1 MKLNKTMLIVALIAM
16 VLVALTTVVNA
27 AANDDLYSY
36 MEGVSVTV
44 GGKTYK
50 ANESQLLALKQYL
63 NSHELTNEQVSVVK
77 TNVAEIVKTV
87 ESQNTADVSKFSSDA
102 INKISA
108 NIDKIEAATNVKI
121 NYISADNT
129 LQIKDA
135 NGTSLIEAKV
145 GQSTNLVQT
154 GTSYVPYIVV
164 SGIALIAVAVLVA
177 KKVTKKRVKK
187 NVEHGQAHIQ
197 SSFNNTIVTLT
208 DNEGNALSWASA
220 GGLGFRGS
228 RKSTPYAAQ
237 MAAETA
243 TKAALIHG
251 LKTVDV
257 MVKGPGSGREAA
269 IRALQACGLEVTSIR
284 DVTPVPH
291 NGCRPPKRRRV

>member
-1 MKLNKTMLIVALIAM
+1 MRKGMWKKGLTVAM
-16 VLVALTTVVNA
+16 A
-27 AANDDLYSY
+27 AAMLA
-36 MEGVSVTV
+36 GPVSVPAV
-44 GGKTYK
+44 FNNG
-50 ANESQLLALKQYL
+50 
-63 NSHELTNEQVSVVK
+63 VSVVK
-77 TNVAEIVKTV
+77 ADVAEIVKTV

-177 KKVTKKRVKK
+177 KKVTSK
-187 NVEHGQAHIQ
+187 
-197 SSFNNTIVTLT
+197 
-208 DNEGNALSWASA
+208 
-220 GGLGFRGS
+220 
-228 RKSTPYAAQ
+228 
-237 MAAETA
+237 
-243 TKAALIHG
+243 
-251 LKTVDV
+251 
-257 MVKGPGSGREAA
+257 
-269 IRALQACGLEVTSIR
+269 
-284 DVTPVPH
+284 
-291 NGCRPPKRRRV
+291 

>member
-50 ANESQLLALKQYL
+50 ANESQLLALKYL

-177 KKVTKKRVKK
+177 KKVTSK
-187 NVEHGQAHIQ
+187 
-197 SSFNNTIVTLT
+197 
-208 DNEGNALSWASA
+208 
-220 GGLGFRGS
+220 
-228 RKSTPYAAQ
+228 
-237 MAAETA
+237 
-243 TKAALIHG
+243 
-251 LKTVDV
+251 
-257 MVKGPGSGREAA
+257 
-269 IRALQACGLEVTSIR
+269 
-284 DVTPVPH
+284 
-291 NGCRPPKRRRV
+291 

>member
-1 MKLNKTMLIVALIAM
+1 MKLNKTVLIVALIAM

-177 KKVTKKRVKK
+177 KKVTTKK
-187 NVEHGQAHIQ
+187 NKKNKE
-197 SSFNNTIVTLT
+197 
-208 DNEGNALSWASA
+208 
-220 GGLGFRGS
+220 
-228 RKSTPYAAQ
+228 Y
-237 MAAETA
+237 
-243 TKAALIHG
+243 
-251 LKTVDV
+251 
-257 MVKGPGSGREAA
+257 
-269 IRALQACGLEVTSIR
+269 IRS
-284 DVTPVPH
+284 
-291 NGCRPPKRRRV
+291 NY

>member
-1 MKLNKTMLIVALIAM
+1 MKLNKTVLIVALIAM

-77 TNVAEIVKTV
+77 TNVAEIVKT
-87 ESQNTADVSKFSSDA
+87 SDA

-177 KKVTKKRVKK
+177 KKVTSK
-187 NVEHGQAHIQ
+187 
-197 SSFNNTIVTLT
+197 
-208 DNEGNALSWASA
+208 
-220 GGLGFRGS
+220 
-228 RKSTPYAAQ
+228 
-237 MAAETA
+237 
-243 TKAALIHG
+243 
-251 LKTVDV
+251 
-257 MVKGPGSGREAA
+257 
-269 IRALQACGLEVTSIR
+269 
-284 DVTPVPH
+284 
-291 NGCRPPKRRRV
+291 

>member
-50 ANESQLLALKQYL
+50 ANESQLLVLKQYL
-63 NSHELTNEQVSVVK
+63 NSHELTDEQVSVVK

-87 ESQNTADVSKFSSDA
+87 EGQNTADVSKFSKEA
-102 INKISA
+102 VKTVRA
-108 NIDKIEAATNVKI
+108 AMDKIEASTN
-121 NYISADNT
+121 
-129 LQIKDA
+129 
-135 NGTSLIEAKV
+135 EAKV

-177 KKVTKKRVKK
+177 KKVTSK
-187 NVEHGQAHIQ
+187 
-197 SSFNNTIVTLT
+197 
-208 DNEGNALSWASA
+208 
-220 GGLGFRGS
+220 
-228 RKSTPYAAQ
+228 
-237 MAAETA
+237 
-243 TKAALIHG
+243 
-251 LKTVDV
+251 
-257 MVKGPGSGREAA
+257 
-269 IRALQACGLEVTSIR
+269 
-284 DVTPVPH
+284 
-291 NGCRPPKRRRV
+291 

>member
-1 MKLNKTMLIVALIAM
+1 MKINKTILIVALIAM

-177 KKVTKKRVKK
+177 KKVTSK
-187 NVEHGQAHIQ
+187 
-197 SSFNNTIVTLT
+197 
-208 DNEGNALSWASA
+208 
-220 GGLGFRGS
+220 
-228 RKSTPYAAQ
+228 
-237 MAAETA
+237 
-243 TKAALIHG
+243 
-251 LKTVDV
+251 
-257 MVKGPGSGREAA
+257 
-269 IRALQACGLEVTSIR
+269 
-284 DVTPVPH
+284 
-291 NGCRPPKRRRV
+291 

>member
-1 MKLNKTMLIVALIAM
+1 MKLNKTVLIVALIAM

-44 GGKTYK
+44 GG
-50 ANESQLLALKQYL
+50 QLLALKQYL

-177 KKVTKKRVKK
+177 KKVTSK
-187 NVEHGQAHIQ
+187 
-197 SSFNNTIVTLT
+197 
-208 DNEGNALSWASA
+208 
-220 GGLGFRGS
+220 
-228 RKSTPYAAQ
+228 
-237 MAAETA
+237 
-243 TKAALIHG
+243 
-251 LKTVDV
+251 
-257 MVKGPGSGREAA
+257 
-269 IRALQACGLEVTSIR
+269 
-284 DVTPVPH
+284 
-291 NGCRPPKRRRV
+291 

>member
-1 MKLNKTMLIVALIAM
+1 MKLNKTVLIVALIAM

-63 NSHELTNEQVSVVK
+63 NSHELTNEQVSVF
-77 TNVAEIVKTV
+77 TISATF

-177 KKVTKKRVKK
+177 KKVTSK
-187 NVEHGQAHIQ
+187 
-197 SSFNNTIVTLT
+197 
-208 DNEGNALSWASA
+208 
-220 GGLGFRGS
+220 
-228 RKSTPYAAQ
+228 
-237 MAAETA
+237 
-243 TKAALIHG
+243 
-251 LKTVDV
+251 
-257 MVKGPGSGREAA
+257 
-269 IRALQACGLEVTSIR
+269 
-284 DVTPVPH
+284 
-291 NGCRPPKRRRV
+291 

>member
-44 GGKTYK
+44 NGKTTYK

-63 NSHELTNEQVSVVK
+63 NSHELTDEQVSVVK
-77 TNVAEIVKTV
+77 ANVAEIVKTV

-129 LQIKDA
+129 LQILDA

-177 KKVTKKRVKK
+177 KKVTSK
-187 NVEHGQAHIQ
+187 
-197 SSFNNTIVTLT
+197 
-208 DNEGNALSWASA
+208 
-220 GGLGFRGS
+220 
-228 RKSTPYAAQ
+228 
-237 MAAETA
+237 
-243 TKAALIHG
+243 
-251 LKTVDV
+251 
-257 MVKGPGSGREAA
+257 
-269 IRALQACGLEVTSIR
+269 
-284 DVTPVPH
+284 
-291 NGCRPPKRRRV
+291 

>member
-108 NIDKIEAATNVKI
+108 NIDKIE
-121 NYISADNT
+121 YISADNT

-177 KKVTKKRVKK
+177 KKVTSK
-187 NVEHGQAHIQ
+187 
-197 SSFNNTIVTLT
+197 
-208 DNEGNALSWASA
+208 
-220 GGLGFRGS
+220 
-228 RKSTPYAAQ
+228 
-237 MAAETA
+237 
-243 TKAALIHG
+243 
-251 LKTVDV
+251 
-257 MVKGPGSGREAA
+257 
-269 IRALQACGLEVTSIR
+269 
-284 DVTPVPH
+284 
-291 NGCRPPKRRRV
+291 

>member
-44 GGKTYK
+44 AGKTYK

-63 NSHELTNEQVSVVK
+63 NSHELTDEQVSVVK
-77 TNVAEIVKTV
+77 ANVAEIVKTV

-121 NYISADNT
+121 NYISDNT

-177 KKVTKKRVKK
+177 KKVTSK
-187 NVEHGQAHIQ
+187 
-197 SSFNNTIVTLT
+197 
-208 DNEGNALSWASA
+208 
-220 GGLGFRGS
+220 
-228 RKSTPYAAQ
+228 
-237 MAAETA
+237 
-243 TKAALIHG
+243 
-251 LKTVDV
+251 
-257 MVKGPGSGREAA
+257 
-269 IRALQACGLEVTSIR
+269 
-284 DVTPVPH
+284 
-291 NGCRPPKRRRV
+291 

>member
-108 NIDKIEAATNVKI
+108 NIDKIEATNVKI

-177 KKVTKKRVKK
+177 KKVT
-187 NVEHGQAHIQ
+187 
-197 SSFNNTIVTLT
+197 S
-208 DNEGNALSWASA
+208 
-220 GGLGFRGS
+220 
-228 RKSTPYAAQ
+228 KS
-237 MAAETA
+237 
-243 TKAALIHG
+243 
-251 LKTVDV
+251 
-257 MVKGPGSGREAA
+257 
-269 IRALQACGLEVTSIR
+269 
-284 DVTPVPH
+284 
-291 NGCRPPKRRRV
+291 

>member
-87 ESQNTADVSKFSSDA
+87 ESQNTAD

-177 KKVTKKRVKK
+177 KKVTSK
-187 NVEHGQAHIQ
+187 
-197 SSFNNTIVTLT
+197 
-208 DNEGNALSWASA
+208 
-220 GGLGFRGS
+220 
-228 RKSTPYAAQ
+228 
-237 MAAETA
+237 
-243 TKAALIHG
+243 
-251 LKTVDV
+251 
-257 MVKGPGSGREAA
+257 
-269 IRALQACGLEVTSIR
+269 
-284 DVTPVPH
+284 
-291 NGCRPPKRRRV
+291 

>member
-36 MEGVSVTV
+36 MEGVSVKV

-135 NGTSLIEAKV
+135 NGTSFIEAKLTKYKL
-145 GQSTNLVQT
+145 STNRNIICSIYSSFWNSINCRCC
-154 GTSYVPYIVV
+154 TSC
-164 SGIALIAVAVLVA
+164 
-177 KKVTKKRVKK
+177 KKVTSK
-187 NVEHGQAHIQ
+187 
-197 SSFNNTIVTLT
+197 
-208 DNEGNALSWASA
+208 
-220 GGLGFRGS
+220 
-228 RKSTPYAAQ
+228 
-237 MAAETA
+237 
-243 TKAALIHG
+243 
-251 LKTVDV
+251 
-257 MVKGPGSGREAA
+257 
-269 IRALQACGLEVTSIR
+269 
-284 DVTPVPH
+284 
-291 NGCRPPKRRRV
+291 

>member
-44 GGKTYK
+44 AG
-50 ANESQLLALKQYL
+50 NESQLLALKQYL
-63 NSHELTNEQVSVVK
+63 NSHELTDEQVSVVK
-77 TNVAEIVKTV
+77 ANVAEIVKTV

-177 KKVTKKRVKK
+177 KKVTSK
-187 NVEHGQAHIQ
+187 
-197 SSFNNTIVTLT
+197 
-208 DNEGNALSWASA
+208 
-220 GGLGFRGS
+220 
-228 RKSTPYAAQ
+228 
-237 MAAETA
+237 
-243 TKAALIHG
+243 
-251 LKTVDV
+251 
-257 MVKGPGSGREAA
+257 
-269 IRALQACGLEVTSIR
+269 
-284 DVTPVPH
+284 
-291 NGCRPPKRRRV
+291 

>member
-77 TNVAEIVKTV
+77 ANVAEIVKTV

-108 NIDKIEAATNVKI
+108 NIKLK
-121 NYISADNT
+121 
-129 LQIKDA
+129 Q
-135 NGTSLIEAKV
+135 
-145 GQSTNLVQT
+145 Q
-154 GTSYVPYIVV
+154 
-164 SGIALIAVAVLVA
+164 
-177 KKVTKKRVKK
+177 
-187 NVEHGQAHIQ
+187 
-197 SSFNNTIVTLT
+197 
-208 DNEGNALSWASA
+208 
-220 GGLGFRGS
+220 
-228 RKSTPYAAQ
+228 Q
-237 MAAETA
+237 M
-243 TKAALIHG
+243 
-251 LKTVDV
+251 
-257 MVKGPGSGREAA
+257 
-269 IRALQACGLEVTSIR
+269 
-284 DVTPVPH
+284 
-291 NGCRPPKRRRV
+291 